1 MSENV
6 SYSTIDE
13 NDKDGSGVT
22 TIPADG
28 QQYQLRGIENID
40 VVELNLARDHYGNS
54 HFRIKKEK
62 HKPFYLDSVATQ
74 PSVFDDSDRA
84 EYFLP
89 SDDYENS
96 HRFDKDARWTWRE
109 EFKLIRKIDW
119 KIMAWVCV
127 MFFGLEVDRSNLSQ
141 ALSDNLLD
149 DLALNTNDYNN
160 GQAIF
165 KVSFLL
171 AELPS
176 QLLSKK
182 LGPDRWIPAQ
192 ITLWSIVASLQF
204 FLTGRTSFFISRSLL
219 GIIQGGFIPDI
230 ILYLSYFYTGAELP
244 IRCSWLWTVQSLA
257 DISSA
262 FLGYGILHMR
272 GFLGKAGWRW
282 LFLLEGLLTLTI
294 GLFSFGL
301 MPDSPTGT
309 ASWFHGRDGW
319 FTKREEVI
327 MTTRILRDDPT
338 KGHMNNREGLSLQ
351 SFLNCLKDYSLWP
364 IYFLGILYGIPHGP
378 VQSYLTL
385 TLRQMGFDTFQTTL
399 LTVPSYVIL
408 FLNLLL
414 FTYISEVF
422 NSRAI
427 VASLSQWWL
436 LPLLAILN
444 TFTEET
450 NIWLKYF
457 VTTLTVGFINPHAIQ
472 VAWCSRN
479 SNTVSTRTVSAALYN
494 ISVQTSGIIHSQ
506 VYREDDKP
514 LYHRGNRILLS
525 VACFNLL
532 VYAATYT
539 YYWRLNRRKERIWNG
554 MTTEEQALYV
564 QNTSEVGSRRLDF
577 RYAY

>member
-204 FLTGRTSFFISRSLL
+204 F
-219 GIIQGGFIPDI
+219 
-230 ILYLSYFYTGAELP
+230 
-244 IRCSWLWTVQSLA
+244 
-257 DISSA
+257 
-262 FLGYGILHMR
+262 
-272 GFLGKAGWRW
+272 
-282 LFLLEGLLTLTI
+282 
-294 GLFSFGL
+294 
-301 MPDSPTGT
+301 
-309 ASWFHGRDGW
+309 
-319 FTKREEVI
+319 
-327 MTTRILRDDPT
+327 
-338 KGHMNNREGLSLQ
+338 
-351 SFLNCLKDYSLWP
+351 
-364 IYFLGILYGIPHGP
+364 
-378 VQSYLTL
+378 
-385 TLRQMGFDTFQTTL
+385 FDWE
-399 LTVPSYVIL
+399 
-408 FLNLLL
+408 N
-414 FTYISEVF
+414 
-422 NSRAI
+422 
-427 VASLSQWWL
+427 
-436 LPLLAILN
+436 
-444 TFTEET
+444 
-450 NIWLKYF
+450 
-457 VTTLTVGFINPHAIQ
+457 
-472 VAWCSRN
+472 
-479 SNTVSTRTVSAALYN
+479 
-494 ISVQTSGIIHSQ
+494 
-506 VYREDDKP
+506 
-514 LYHRGNRILLS
+514 
-525 VACFNLL
+525 
-532 VYAATYT
+532 
-539 YYWRLNRRKERIWNG
+539 
-554 MTTEEQALYV
+554 
-564 QNTSEVGSRRLDF
+564 
-577 RYAY
+577 